1 MSKKFIEF
9 QLTSNIANI
18 SSYEVD
24 DEVLTSLREY
34 ALANNLFWAMAEG
47 HACEISARRN
57 AMENASKNAGE
68 MINKYV
74 LPLMFSKFV
83 SNSPLGSRSCTTV
96 SARPPLPA
104 SWLRLSPEP
113 PPVRIC
119 RSFLLRDQVA
129 FSVDLFIFRSTFSL
143 CKIRVNP
150 FSFHMYRFRPC
161 V

>member
-1 MSKKFIEF
+1 MSHV
-9 QLTSNIANI
+9 ANI

-34 ALANNLFWAMAEG
+34 ALANNLYWAMAEG

-74 LPLMFSKFV
+74 LRPMFFFQRFV
-83 SNSPLGSRSCTTV
+83 SNRPPGSRSCTTV

-104 SWLRLSPEP
+104 SWLRLSPVP
-113 PPVRIC
+113 LPVRIC
-119 RSFLLRDQVA
+119 RSFLLRDQVS

-143 CKIRVNP
+143 CKTRVNP
-150 FSFHMYRFRPC
+150 FPFHMYRFCPC